1 MNTPMT
7 LGRFRKLLAS
17 HEPISV
23 ILDTDAYNEV
33 DDQFCIAYCMRA
45 PERVHL
51 LSINAAPFFNART
64 ESAADGMEQSYREIL
79 KVMAL
84 VDADSDLPV
93 YRGSPRFMKNVTDA
107 VESEAAENIIRTVDE
122 SDEPIVILA
131 IGAIT
136 NVASALVKRP
146 DLASKTAV
154 IWLGGH
160 ALHHHDSREFNMVQD
175 IPAAQVVF
183 DSGIPLLQIPCRGVC
198 SECRTSPPELE
209 FYLRGKNDLCD
220 YLIDNVSD
228 ACRTRYA
235 SSRIIWDVTAAA
247 TLICPEGCEIV
258 QIPRPRIS
266 AESCYAFDNA
276 RPHYLYVRALNRDL
290 IYGDLFRRLIGGK

>member
-1 MNTPMT
+1 MNPTMT

-45 PERVHL
+45 PDRVRL
-51 LSINAAPFFNART
+51 LSINAAPFLNARA
-64 ESAADGMEQSYREIL
+64 ESAADGMERSYREIL

-84 VDADSDLPV
+84 VNADSDIPV
-93 YRGSPRFMKNVTDA
+93 YRGSPRFMQNVTDFVA
-107 VESEAAENIIRTVDE
+107 SEAVENIIRTVDDCE
-122 SDEPIVILA
+122 EPVVILA

-146 DLASKTAV
+146 DLAQKTAV

-160 ALHHHDSREFNMVQD
+160 ALHHSDSREFNMVQD
-175 IPAAQVVF
+175 VPAAQVVF
-183 DSGIPLLQIPCRGVC
+183 DSGIPLLQIPCKGVC
-198 SECRTSPPELE
+198 TEFRTSPPELE
-209 FYLRGKNDLCD
+209 YYLRGKSALCD
-220 YLIDNVSD
+220 YLIDNVSV

-235 SSRIIWDVTAAA
+235 SSRVIWDVTAAA
-247 TLICPEGCEIV
+247 TLICPAGCEIV
-258 QIPRPRIS
+258 QIPRPRIT
-266 AESCYAFDNA
+266 AESCYSFDNA

-290 IYGDLFRRLIGGK
+290 IYGDLFRRLIGEA